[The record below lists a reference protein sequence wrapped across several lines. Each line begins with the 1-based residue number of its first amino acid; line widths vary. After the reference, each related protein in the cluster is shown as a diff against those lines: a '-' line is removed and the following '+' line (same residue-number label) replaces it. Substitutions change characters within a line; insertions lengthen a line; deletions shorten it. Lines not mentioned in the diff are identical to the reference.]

1 MTHAYSRREVDDSL
15 FIKDVDGGDPAV
27 VVRGSDPE
35 FSKDSRWVAYY
46 INPPEE
52 EGGRGASWK
61 RLRLT
66 LGLRLGS
73 PAAPLGPTGQNGAW
87 LRVADR
93 P

>member
-1 MTHAYSRREVDDSL
+1 MVSGVNQSVVGGGATYWSL
-15 FIKDVDGGDPAV
+15 
-27 VVRGSDPE
+27 E
-35 FSKDSRWVAYY
+35 
-46 INPPEE
+46 EE